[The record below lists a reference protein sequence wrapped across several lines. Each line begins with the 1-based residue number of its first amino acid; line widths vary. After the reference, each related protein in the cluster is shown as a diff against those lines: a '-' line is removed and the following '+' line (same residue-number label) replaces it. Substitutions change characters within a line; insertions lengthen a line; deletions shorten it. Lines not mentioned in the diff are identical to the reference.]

1 MTHRFR
7 RHSHSHE
14 DASHSKRALKVSIA
28 VVAAVLV
35 MEAAGAVWTNSL
47 ALFSDAAHVLLD
59 LLSFSLSL
67 AAIALSE
74 RPVSDKRTFG
84 WHRAEVLAA
93 LVNGLLVLVIAFF
106 IFFHALGRISRPP
119 EILTTPMLA
128 IAVAGLVMNLVVIWK
143 LSPHV
148 RTDLNVRGAFLHA
161 MGDAAASVAVVA
173 GGILVWATGNTAF
186 DSMAAVAVA
195 LLIMVNAYWVLSE
208 SVHILLEGAPK
219 GMERDRIVLAIEEIA
234 GARTVRDFHVWSLC
248 SHIHA
253 LSVHLSLP
261 GERMAGQKDLIEKLN
276 ADLGERFNIRHTT
289 IQIESDT
296 WQAPGTGAT

>member
-1 MTHRFR
+1 M
-7 RHSHSHE
+7 
-14 DASHSKRALKVSIA
+14 
-28 VVAAVLV
+28 
-35 MEAAGAVWTNSL
+35 
-47 ALFSDAAHVLLD
+47 D